1 MMLSRARFAQTLA
14 TIAQSRNALTKHQFP
29 VVFRGMGTKRA
40 GGSDVK
46 AAQQVGQV
54 VDSLIAENNEIA
66 RKIVPWVLE
75 NLPGSYFRQVN
86 DITRMDHLKALSALR
101 GIKQN
106 LSLTLASKLDDG
118 TTEVT
123 FIRPATDDS
132 SLVSML
138 AGMPPADG
146 NLSRVKVYTAAD
158 DSLALNI
165 FTFGKQCITPATA
178 DDGADIIAYA
188 NELKAGE
195 HSGDT
200 KAPAYDEATMSPEAL
215 TEYFKHCQASYVS
228 SSNPRRFIIQRTLYE
243 QVKGT
248 ERTAVHHEQFAAD
261 GELNA
266 GYWITAAAANVLPK
280 MLLHKMAYVLNARGF
295 SIGRVHLDVVDDA
308 HNTMGDA
315 PGSVTMLRLHVTP
328 HDSSDA
334 YGDLHSREWAVLH
347 RDLARTKWTADS
359 TMELGLRRYPT
370 LGMDK
375 AEIITAYA
383 AMLHGPLNKV
393 DPKGYSRQSI
403 LQTLTENRYIGLT
416 TQMAELFMDRFNP
429 ANPLK
434 DAAYTARVEEIQNA
448 INTVEDGSSRIVL
461 AHMLRAIE
469 GTLRTNFYM
478 PNRYGLSM
486 RTDAE
491 VMLSPDR
498 VKPYGV
504 FFVHGRRFNGF
515 HLRFR
520 DIARGGLRVVSPPTT
535 EQLGVASAQQFDE
548 VYNLSFA
555 QQLKNK
561 DIPEGGSKG
570 VILVD
575 VTDVNPKSKSFS
587 LRKAVKGFV
596 DSMLDLIV
604 DTEETRANVVDYF
617 GKEEILYFG
626 PDEQITSS
634 DINYIVAQAGK
645 RGYSIPD
652 AFMSS
657 KPGAGINHKTYGVTS
672 EGVAVNL
679 NVALRNSGIDPK
691 QQPFTVKI
699 TGGPDGDVAGNMMR
713 ILIRDYGSNAK
724 IVGIADGFGC
734 AEDPN
739 GLDHDELMRLFQAGQ
754 PISFFERS
762 KLSGEGKLYIADNE
776 EGIRMR
782 NTMHFRVQSDAFVP
796 GGGRPN
802 TIDGQ
807 NCLQFIRPDGTPA
820 SPLIVEGANLYLTA
834 EARQKLFDA
843 AKVRIVKDS
852 SANKCGVITS
862 SYEICASM
870 LLNEAEFME
879 VKDELVGDVLAKLR
893 ELAKLEAELLF
904 REFQHYPG
912 ALPYFSERVSN
923 AINKAKDALGVHFAD
938 LQVEDPLFR
947 ELMPLFHE
955 HLPKKLVEVAGDRI
969 ESRIPIQY
977 IRNAFAS
984 SLASKIVYREGIH
997 FIESQPVDKLA
1008 ERAVVYYR
1016 EERHVKA
1023 LLDDLQRSSLP
1034 QEQKDLTMELIR
1046 RGGVRA
1052 ALGIY

>member
-1 MMLSRARFAQTLA
+1 MSTRGGAEDPKHREQASKVVEAL
-14 TIAQSRNALTKHQFP
+14 IAQNT
-29 VVFRGMGTKRA
+29 
-40 GGSDVK
+40 
-46 AAQQVGQV
+46 
-54 VDSLIAENNEIA
+54 EIA
-66 RKIVPWVLE
+66 QKIVPWALD
-75 NLPGSYFRQVN
+75 NLPASYFRQVN
-86 DITRMDHLKALSALR
+86 EITRMDHLKALSALR

-106 LSLTLASKLDDG
+106 LSLTLASKIDDG
-118 TTEVT
+118 STEVT
-123 FIRPATDDS
+123 FIKPETDQG
-132 SLVSML
+132 SLSSML
-138 AGMPPADG
+138 AGMPAADG

-158 DSLALNI
+158 NTLALNI
-165 FTFGKQCITPATA
+165 FTFGKPSTERATMEH
-178 DDGADIIAYA
+178 GAEIVAYV
-188 NELKAGE
+188 NDLKAGK
-195 HSGDT
+195 HSNDP
-200 KAPAYDEATMSPEAL
+200 KAPAYDAEIMSEAAL
-215 TEYFKHCQASYVS
+215 AEYFQRCQASYVS
-228 SSNPRRFIIQRTLYE
+228 SSNPRRFLVQRSLFE

-248 ERTAVHHEQFAAD
+248 ENVAVHHEKYAAD
-261 GELNA
+261 GELSS
-266 GYWITAAAANVLPK
+266 GYWVTAAAANVLPK
-280 MLLHKMAYVLNARGF
+280 MMLQKMAYVLNARGF
-295 SIGRVHLDVVDDA
+295 SVGRVHLDVVDDA
-308 HNTMGDA
+308 QNNVGDA

-328 HDSSDA
+328 PQNSDVYNDVNSDA
-334 YGDLHSREWAVLH
+334 WAQLD
-347 RDLARTKWTADS
+347 RDLGRTKWLADV
-359 TMELGLRRYPT
+359 TMELGLHRYPE
-370 LGMDK
+370 LGLDK
-375 AEIITAYA
+375 AEVITAYA
-383 AMLHGPLNKV
+383 AMLHGPLHKV
-393 DPKGYSRQSI
+393 DSKAYSRQTI
-403 LQTLTENRYIGLT
+403 LATLTDRRYIGHST
-416 TQMAELFMDRFNP
+416 RMAELFIDRFNP

-434 DAAYTARVEEIQNA
+434 DAAYTARVEEIRNA
-448 INTVEDGSSRIVL
+448 INTVEDGASRIVL
-461 AHMLRAIE
+461 DHMLRAIE

-478 PNRYGLSM
+478 PKRYALSM

-491 VMLSPDR
+491 VMLTPER
-498 VKPYGV
+498 IKPYGV

-520 DIARGGLRVVSPPTT
+520 DIARGGMRVVSPPSA
-535 EQLGVASAQQFDE
+535 EQLAVASAQQFDE

-561 DIPEGGSKG
+561 DIPEGGAKG

-575 VTDVNPKSKSFS
+575 TTDVNPKSKQFS
-587 LRKAVKGFV
+587 LRKAVKAMT

-604 DTEETRANVVDYF
+604 DTEETRRNVVDYF

-626 PDEQITSS
+626 PDEQITPH
-634 DINYIVAQAGK
+634 DINYIVSQAAR
-645 RGYSIPD
+645 RGYLIPD

-657 KPGAGINHKTYGVTS
+657 KPGNGINHKTYGVTS

-679 NVALRNSGIDPK
+679 RVALRNGGIDPFK
-691 QQPFTVKI
+691 QPFTVKI

-713 ILIRDYGSNAK
+713 ILIRDYGSNAR

-734 AEDPN
+734 AEDPQ
-739 GLDHDELMRLFQAGQ
+739 GLNHEELMRLFQAGQ
-754 PISFFERS
+754 PISFFDRS

-782 NTMHFRVQSDAFVP
+782 NTMHFRVKSDAFVP

-807 NCLQFIRPDGTPA
+807 NCMQFIDADGNPA
-820 SPLIVEGANLYLTA
+820 SPLIVEGANLFLTA

-870 LLNEAEFME
+870 LLNEPEFMAIKE
-879 VKDELVGDVLAKLR
+879 ELVDDVLKKLR
-893 ELAKLEAELLF
+893 ELAQMEAELLF

-912 ALPYFSERVSN
+912 ALPHFSERVSN
-923 AINKAKDALGVHFAD
+923 AINKAKDALGEHFSD
-938 LQVEDPLFR
+938 LQPSDPLFH

-955 HLPKKLVEVAGDRI
+955 HLPKKLVEVAADRI
-969 ESRIPIQY
+969 ESRIPLQY

-1016 EERHVKA
+1016 EERRVKA
-1023 LLDDLQRSSLP
+1023 LLEDLEKSSLP
-1034 QEQKDLTMELIR
+1034 KEQKEMTMELIR